1 LSAAQHPG
9 LREIDQASAF
19 LLMDLIFPKTP
30 SEGSIDLIGF
40 THEKLKP

>member
-9 LREIDQASAF
+9 LREIDQASAV
-19 LLMDLIFPKTP
+19 LLMDLFPKTP